1 MKPFDLAL
9 AQKGH
14 KVVTREGLEY
24 KFGIYDPKVNRER
37 RVLGWIKLPH
47 NSWMD
52 VSHDE
57 NGNYCGTINDNPRDL
72 FMAEP
77 EYWVNIY
84 SLTDLDGK
92 TEYKTGPDIFDSY
105 LYASKAG
112 QESGLQYYSKW
123 YRYFESVKITPTN
136 TLK

>member
-1 MKPFDLAL
+1 MKPFDLEL
-9 AQKGH
+9 AKKGH

-24 KFGIYDPKVNRER
+24 KFGVHNSEMHRDRS
-37 RVLGWIKLPH
+37 VLGWIKLPH

-57 NGNYCGTINDNPRDL
+57 KGNYCGTINDNPRDL

-84 SLTDLDGK
+84 EDSGRISDMPVSVVGEKIFTKYSDAVSAGLRSVVMGPY
-92 TEYKTGPDIFDSY
+92 YKYIET
-105 LYASKAG
+105 
-112 QESGLQYYSKW
+112 
-123 YRYFESVKITPTN
+123 VKITPTN